1 MDKKPNVTAIND
13 TGIADGEIAVFNL
26 TNKDIRTSD
35 KTLPSGAVV
44 GTTDT
49 QALSNKTLTSP
60 VINTGVSGT
69 AILDEDN
76 MASNSAT
83 KLATQQ
89 SIKAYV
95 DSKGYTWK
103 GEWVTATAYA
113 VNDTVEYGGSGYIC
127 IVAHTSGTFATDLTN
142 GKWEMFVEGTDK
154 TMPTGDIVGTTDT
167 QTLTNKTISLSNN
180 TISGLLDLFYPVGT
194 IYETN
199 STDLD
204 TTTKMNAHLVVLGKH
219 MEVVGF

>member
-1 MDKKPNVTAIND
+1 LDKKPNVTAIND